1 LLAYMAVYLF
11 MYPSGVLLMWRA
23 VRKGPAVADEAD
35 ESDST
40 IEAGRPKAPV
50 LAGAAAVGGH
60 E

>member
-1 LLAYMAVYLF
+1 